1 MDNKKMLFWRYL
13 FSATLILVGAI
24 LESYSIGKEFLG
36 FSSIGSWMIY
46 VGFIMLAIITL
57 RTFLKKEKIID
68 ERMKFISQ
76 KASAFTFSLIIYF
89 SFIIMILDGIKP
101 LSIRLYLFMSYFI
114 CGVILVY
121 AISYRI
127 LSRFN

>member
-1 MDNKKMLFWRYL
+1 MNKKQAVWRYTFAVSL
-13 FSATLILVGAI
+13 LVLGI
-24 LESYSIGKEFLG
+24 VINGLSIKKEFLG

-57 RTFLKKEKIID
+57 RAFLKKEKIID

-76 KASAFTFSLIIYF
+76 KASTLTFSLIIYF
-89 SFIIMILDGIKP
+89 SFMIMIIDGIKP
-101 LSIRLYLFMSYFI
+101 LPIRLSLFMSYFI